1 MQRFGVKF
9 HHIRKANIYYME
21 IKIKTS
27 LLILLL
33 TSLSLCKMGCESEN
47 VNDMSQLMK
56 NWTRSYEDETPG
68 KMMFR
73 PSDFKE
79 FTPRRYRQV
88 IQFGNNYKCVYSVL
102 APNDAHLMAVGT
114 WYYNEAEKFI
124 IIRNAENE
132 ILYNYKVDILEKNKL
147 VVTN

>member
-9 HHIRKANIYYME
+9 HHIIKANIYYME

-56 NWTRSYEDETPG
+56 NWTRSY
-68 KMMFR
+68 
-73 PSDFKE
+73 
-79 FTPRRYRQV
+79 
-88 IQFGNNYKCVYSVL
+88 
-102 APNDAHLMAVGT
+102 
-114 WYYNEAEKFI
+114 
-124 IIRNAENE
+124 
-132 ILYNYKVDILEKNKL
+132 
-147 VVTN
+147 